1 MLKKKFQLHMRLSD
15 EDNAALDALISM
27 LNRQHA
33 VPGRP
38 YTRTDAMRFALHT
51 VSEQLV
57 AACAPGGPGGTLED
71 RKGRTAGGR
80 Q

>member
-1 MLKKKFQLHMRLSD
+1 MSRMKSHSQLSMKLSD
-15 EDNAALDALISM
+15 DDRARLDALISM

-51 VSEQLV
+51 VSEQV
-57 AACAPGGPGGTLED
+57 VTTEQAAPA
-71 RKGRTAGGR
+71 
-80 Q
+80 